1 MGTAET
7 QEVHWGQEV
16 PRREDTLPPGYC
28 LQGRYE
34 VVRLLGVGGM
44 SAVYVARDLRF
55 REVERLCA
63 VKEMNNF
70 LPDPRVRQTALQAF
84 RREAQ
89 ILASLSHPAIPKIYD
104 YFSEGERS
112 YLVLELIHG
121 KDLEAILRESQEPL
135 PVELVVDW
143 AVQVCDVLSYL
154 HSVKPHPVIFRD
166 LKPSNI
172 MLDQHQHIV
181 LIDFGIAK
189 VFQVGQKGTMVGTE
203 GYAPPEQYR
212 GAVDTR
218 GDLYALG
225 ATLHH
230 LLTRQDPRQEP
241 PFSFQERPIRAAH
254 PGVSE
259 ELEGAIMK
267 ALEYEANAR
276 YQTAEEMKRALQA
289 ALRRPA
295 VASAPSAP
303 TVRTTPGIMAAWEFL
318 CEDEIRSTAW
328 VEGQVL
334 YVGCYDHNL
343 YALDARTGQFLWKY
357 ATEGGVPSSPSR
369 WKDTVFVGSEDGSVY
384 AIHASQGTLLWT
396 FRTEGR
402 VRSSPR
408 LAYEHVF
415 IGSDDGYLYV
425 LHALTGRL
433 AWKSRAVGPVRSTPL
448 VVEDTVFFGS
458 EDGTIYALDVRTG
471 ETRWRFHT
479 SLGVTSSPA
488 PFGDLVLVGS
498 RDHHVYAL
506 NRKSGWA
513 VWRYRAGHHVI
524 SSPCVWEGRAF
535 VGCAD
540 GNLYALDAESG
551 RFLWKFATEGQV
563 TSSPRVAEGAVYVG
577 SVDGAVY
584 SVDAKTGKLRWQF
597 QTGGAVV
604 ASPTV
609 ANGLV
614 YIGSTDHIMY
624 ALPL

>member
-1 MGTAET
+1 MGKAET
-7 QEVHWGQEV
+7 QEVRWGEDV
-16 PRREDTLPPGYC
+16 PAREDTLPPGYC

-34 VVRLLGVGGM
+34 IVRLLGVGGM
-44 SAVYVARDLRF
+44 SAVYAARDLRF
-55 REVERLCA
+55 RDVERLCV

-112 YLVLELIHG
+112 YLILELIHG
-121 KDLEAILRESQEPL
+121 KDLESILKETTEPL
-135 PVELVVDW
+135 PVDTVVDW
-143 AVQVCDVLSYL
+143 AVQICDVLTYL
-154 HSVKPHPVIFRD
+154 HSNKPHPVIFRD

-172 MLDQHQHIV
+172 MLNQHQNIV

-189 VFQVGQKGTMVGTE
+189 VFQAGQKGTMVGTE
-203 GYAPPEQYR
+203 GYSPPEQYR
-212 GAVDTR
+212 GTVDTR
-218 GDLYALG
+218 GDIYALG

-241 PFSFQERPIRAAH
+241 PFSFHERPIRAAH

-259 ELEGAIMK
+259 ELEAAIMK
-267 ALEYEANAR
+267 ALEYEADAR
-276 YQTAEEMKRALQA
+276 YQTAEEMKRALLA
-289 ALRRPA
+289 AARRTT

-303 TVRTTPGIMAAWEFL
+303 LTRSTPGIMAVWEFL

-328 VEGQVL
+328 VEGSHL

-343 YALDARTGQFLWKY
+343 YALDARSGQFVWKY
-357 ATEGGVPSSPSR
+357 PTEGGVPSSPIR
-369 WKDTVFVGSEDGSVY
+369 WKDAVIVGSEDGHVY
-384 AIHASQGTLLWT
+384 AIHAARGTVLWT
-396 FRTEGR
+396 FRTEGK

-415 IGSDDGYLYV
+415 IGSDDGHLYV
-425 LHALTGRL
+425 LNALTGRL
-433 AWKSRAVGPVRSTPL
+433 AWKSRTLGPVRSTPL

-458 EDGTIYALDVRTG
+458 EDGTVYALDVRSG
-471 ETRWRFHT
+471 ETRWRVHT

-488 PFGDLVLVGS
+488 QFEELIIVGS
-498 RDHHVYAL
+498 KDHHVYAL

-513 VWRYRAGHHVI
+513 VWRYRARHRIV
-524 SSPCVWEGRAF
+524 SSPCIWEGRVF
-535 VGCAD
+535 IGCAD
-540 GNLYALDAESG
+540 GNLYALEADSG
-551 RFLWKFATEGQV
+551 RYLWKFSTEGQV
-563 TSSPRVAEGAVYVG
+563 TSSPKVEEGAVYFG

-584 SVDAKTGKLRWQF
+584 CVDAKNGKLRWQF
-597 QTGGAVV
+597 RTGGAVV
-604 ASPTV
+604 ASPTI

-614 YIGSTDHIMY
+614 YIGSTDRKMY